1 MTANPNRLPAEHHTV
16 DGSVLARLSNR
27 LRTARPDTLAT
38 ENGEISG
45 LAAARWTMLGAM
57 LWSAFGTAAVPT
69 APPVVIAST
78 EQRAVFEEVPISGTV
93 SSPRVTQLSPE
104 VAGLVQ
110 EVLVDAGDRVA
121 AGAPLV
127 RLDGTLAGLALEA
140 AEAATEQASEELA
153 DARRRLADAE
163 RLVKSRGIAETEIKA
178 RRSEV
183 RADAATL
190 RLRQAEQRREAERL
204 RRYELKAPFAG
215 VISRKLT
222 EAGEWV
228 APGDEVLELMAD
240 TGLRIDFRVPQGLF
254 PRIDGGEDIEIR
266 LDALPDRRLAARIGE
281 IVPISDPSA
290 RTFLVRVYPQDEDLP
305 MTPGM
310 SASATLRLGTG
321 EQGVV
326 VSRDALLRHPD
337 GRITVWVVQD
347 QGNDITVSERQVQT
361 GLSFDGRVV
370 IRSGL
375 EPEVRVVV
383 EGNEALQQGQRV
395 SVREAR

>member
-1 MTANPNRLPAEHHTV
+1 MTSRRHRCTA
-16 DGSVLARLSNR
+16 
-27 LRTARPDTLAT
+27 ARPAAGVSTQVSATSRYALWCTLLWWAV
-38 ENGEISG
+38 G
-45 LAAARWTMLGAM
+45 AAAA
-57 LWSAFGTAAVPT
+57 PT
-69 APPVVIAST
+69 APPVVIANT

-104 VAGLVQ
+104 VPGLVQ

-140 AEAATEQASEELA
+140 AEAATAQASEELA

-163 RLVKSRGIAETEIKA
+163 RLVQSRGIAETEIKA

-228 APGDEVLELMAD
+228 APGDEVLELIAD

-254 PRIDGGEDIEIR
+254 PRIRGDEDIEVR
-266 LDALPDRRLAARIGE
+266 LDALPDRRLGARIGE

-290 RTFLVRVYPQDEDLP
+290 RTFLVRVYPKDPNLP

-321 EQGVV
+321 AEGVV
-326 VSRDALLRHPD
+326 VARDALLRHPD
-337 GRITVWVVQD
+337 GRITVWVAQGE
-347 QGNDITVSERQVQT
+347 GNDITVTEQQVQT
-361 GLSFDGRVV
+361 GLSFDGQVV
-370 IRSGL
+370 IHSGL
-375 EPEVRVVV
+375 EPDMRVVV

>member
-1 MTANPNRLPAEHHTV
+1 MTLRGNRQTADRQAA
-16 DGSVLARLSNR
+16 DGSVLV
-27 LRTARPDTLAT
+27 
-38 ENGEISG
+38 
-45 LAAARWTMLGAM
+45 LAAARCTMLGAL
-57 LWSAFGTAAVPT
+57 LWSAVGAAAAPT

-78 EQRAVFEEVPISGTV
+78 ERRAVFEEVPISGTV

-110 EVLVDAGDRVA
+110 EVLVDAGDRVE

-140 AEAATEQASEELA
+140 AEAATAQASEELA

-163 RLVKSRGIAETEIKA
+163 RLVKSRGIAETELKT

-204 RRYELKAPFAG
+204 RRYELEAPFAG

-228 APGDEVLELMAD
+228 APGDEVLELIAD

-254 PRIDGGEDIEIR
+254 PRIRGDEGIEIR

-290 RTFLVRVYPQDEDLP
+290 RTFLVRVYPQDENLP

-326 VSRDALLRHPD
+326 VARDALLRHPD

-347 QGNDITVSERQVQT
+347 QGSDITVSERQVQT

-370 IRSGL
+370 IHSGL
-375 EPEVRVVV
+375 EPDVRVVV

>member
-1 MTANPNRLPAEHHTV
+1 MAPNPNRLPAGHLIA
-16 DGSVLARLSNR
+16 DGSVLV
-27 LRTARPDTLAT
+27 
-38 ENGEISG
+38 
-45 LAAARWTMLGAM
+45 LAAACCTML
-57 LWSAFGTAAVPT
+57 TAALLSAVGAAAAPT
-69 APPVVIAST
+69 APPVVIANT

-110 EVLVDAGDRVA
+110 EVLVDEGDRVA

-140 AEAATEQASEELA
+140 AEAATAQASEELA

-163 RLVKSRGIAETEIKA
+163 RLVQSRGIAETELKA

-228 APGDEVLELMAD
+228 APGDEVLELIAD

-254 PRIDGGEDIEIR
+254 PRIRGDEDIEVR

-290 RTFLVRVYPQDEDLP
+290 RTFLVRVYPQDENLP

-337 GRITVWVVQD
+337 GRITVWVA
-347 QGNDITVSERQVQT
+347 QGQGSDITVTEQQVQT

-370 IRSGL
+370 IHSGL
-375 EPEVRVVV
+375 EPDVRVVV

-395 SVREAR
+395 SVRETR